1 MKKRS
6 LFAMMAVALMVSCG
20 GADKK
25 SNDTAQGDAAEHG
38 VEQQTTTSVADDT
51 LQTPTNS
58 PVVEGDVVYL
68 DVVYLFANSKLYLSE
83 GVALETKLADF
94 QKRGQSAQVSWQKQ
108 EQNFVDQMQKVQED
122 YNKSMITGITAQQRQ
137 EEIERRVAD
146 YQASA
151 KLEAEKLAK
160 EELQLMEEQQ
170 VLDARFAKLVE
181 LAVKNI
187 NADGRYKMIIRQE
200 MVVDASEQLNI
211 TSIVL
216 AEVDKLYEEG
226 VLD

>member
-25 SNDTAQGDAAEHG
+25 SNDTAQGDAAAQG